1 MIHAGANQCGSKEP
15 RPSGRGLGL
24 RRGLLGG
31 SSRLYV
37 LASVDRD
44 YASKLRRFCMSML
57 GFLIRRVNTQYFALV
72 CLFTLCQVSGT
83 MCALPDLSVAAGAT
97 LFVEE
102 GMACPM
108 DGAAMCPPSL
118 PSSPERQ
125 IKHSMVSDVDHAP
138 ILLGSSPA
146 LISPSVLASWSWSS
160 VLSIVPISI
169 SSSSVL
175 RI

>member
-1 MIHAGANQCGSKEP
+1 MIQRVNMP
-15 RPSGRGLGL
+15 
-24 RRGLLGG
+24 
-31 SSRLYV
+31 YV
-37 LASVDRD
+37 L
-44 YASKLRRFCMSML
+44 
-57 GFLIRRVNTQYFALV
+57 LV
-72 CLFTLCQVSGT
+72 FFFTLCQVIGI
-83 MCALPDLSVAAGAT
+83 MCALPDLSLAT
-97 LFVEE
+97 DTELLVEDA
-102 GMACPM
+102 MACPM
-108 DGAAMCPPSL
+108 EGGTMCPPSL
-118 PSSPERQ
+118 TSSPERQ